1 MPALPPEYNCACQ
14 AADQDILNHS
24 QGLLQ
29 FLHFSFDLRASHEK
43 IFNHSLKSGSWVKNV
58 LVSYC
63 KAERYIKNLY
73 ATKIAKTD
81 KAGVP
86 AMYIINLPMK
96 LEICKKSFTWSLCFG
111 SF

>member
-58 LVSYC
+58 LPSPLFLTARLKGILKIC
-63 KAERYIKNLY
+63 MLLRLQRQIKQ
-73 ATKIAKTD
+73 
-81 KAGVP
+81 GC
-86 AMYIINLPMK
+86 LP
-96 LEICKKSFTWSLCFG
+96 CV
-111 SF
+111 